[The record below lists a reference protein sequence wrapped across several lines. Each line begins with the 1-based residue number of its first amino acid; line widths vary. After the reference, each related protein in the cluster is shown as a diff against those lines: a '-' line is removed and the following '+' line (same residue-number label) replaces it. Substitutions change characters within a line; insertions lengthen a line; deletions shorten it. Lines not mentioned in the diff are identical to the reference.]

1 MGVVL
6 LLLVAIITEYTLYI
20 LVSVG
25 VSVGC
30 LSYQEVMRK
39 AFGRTGYI
47 LVVVVQFATAFS
59 GG

>member
-1 MGVVL
+1 M
-6 LLLVAIITEYTLYI
+6 LLVAIITEYTLYI

-25 VSVGC
+25 ISVGC

-47 LVVVVQFATAFS
+47 LVAVMQFATAYS